1 MSIYRSIPGSS
12 SQVLSLSVRNMLSIS
27 LDVSFGKSKIDE
39 EDFVTGFV
47 ETDTEVIRFDVSVN
61 KMSVMHILNSCDKL
75 VNNHEH

>member
-1 MSIYRSIPGSS
+1 MCVDRGISGSS
-12 SQVLSLSVRNMLSIS
+12 SQVLSFSVRDVLSIS
-27 LDVSFGKSKIDE
+27 LDVSFGESKIDE
-39 EDFVTGFV
+39 EDLVTGFV